1 MQSPG
6 SEAEVLEEIPA
17 DFVQDSYTLYARLRE
32 EGPPRKVLMPH
43 GVKVWLVTR
52 YDDVRQLLADERV
65 SKDGRRINEMFARHS
80 PTPTE
85 APAQVDNDIAAHM
98 LNSDPPNH
106 ARLRRLVG
114 KAFTERRTKA
124 LRPRIEAITDELL
137 DRLAEADEA
146 DLVEQFAAP
155 LTITVLAELLGVP
168 PENRAVFRSWTS
180 TLVGANHTEEEVASA
195 SAAVTRFTED
205 LIDAKTAQPGDDMFS
220 ALVEASEGGD
230 RLTRSELVAMV
241 FLLVVAGHD
250 TTLSMIGNAVH
261 SLLRNQ
267 EQLARL
273 RSDPTL
279 LPGAVEELL
288 RFEGPVALATFRF
301 TTDDIPL
308 NGVTIPGGEIVV
320 VALGSA
326 NRDAEKFENPDAL
339 DITRKISGNLA
350 FGHGIHYCAGAPL
363 GRLQVEI
370 ALGRLL
376 ERYPDLSFAVDPG
389 KLQWKAST
397 IMHGL
402 ETLPVRLGA

>member
-1 MQSPG
+1 MQNSQ
-6 SEAEVLEEIPA
+6 AEILEKIPA
-17 DFVQDSYTLYARLRE
+17 DFVQDSYALYARLRE

-43 GVKVWLVTR
+43 GVKVWMVTR
-52 YDDVRQLLADERV
+52 YDDVRTLLADSRV
-65 SKDGRRINEMFARHS
+65 SKDGRRINEMFARHAE
-80 PTPTE
+80 TPTE
-85 APAQVDNDIAAHM
+85 APAAVDNDLAAHM

-114 KAFTERRTKA
+114 KAFTERRAKA
-124 LRPRIEAITDELL
+124 LRPRIEEITDELL
-137 DRLAEADEA
+137 DRLAENPQA
-146 DLVEQFAAP
+146 DLIEQFAAP

-168 PENRAVFRSWTS
+168 PEDRAVFRSWTN

-195 SAAVTRFTED
+195 SAAVTEFTEA
-205 LIDAKTAQPGDDMFS
+205 LIDAKNANPGEDMFS
-220 ALVEASEGGD
+220 ALVQATEDGD
-230 RLTRSELVAMV
+230 RLTKSELVAMV

-261 SLLRNQ
+261 ALLRNPD
-267 EQLARL
+267 QLAL
-273 RSDPTL
+273 LKSDPSL
-279 LPGAVEELL
+279 LPNAVDEML
-288 RFEGPVALATFRF
+288 RYEGPVGLATFRF

-326 NRDAEKFENPDAL
+326 NRDAEKFENPDEL
-339 DITRKISGNLA
+339 DITRRISGNLA

-370 ALGRLL
+370 GVGRLL
-376 ERYPDLSFAVDPG
+376 RRFPDLSFAADPDTFR
-389 KLQWKAST
+389 WKAST

-402 ETLPVRLGA
+402 VELPVRTVA